1 MIKILRVGDPHV
13 TVANLEES
21 KKLIDFVIK
30 TAQENEIPCVEF
42 LGDLFHT
49 HAVIRVEVLDF
60 WKTAFLKLHYAKLN
74 TIALVGNHDQPGSKE
89 KEQLMNAM
97 TVFTDSMPG
106 LTVIDSPCNIDHDGL
121 YIASYMP
128 YMSNLNDFVNA
139 SKGLYDQ
146 GSTKLLICHQT
157 FKGAEYSNGF
167 STEDG
172 VGPDLVAQESIISG
186 HIHMEQQVGKAF
198 YPGTARW
205 DTMASAN
212 LTKGIW
218 IFEHEKDGSI
228 ISKEF
233 VSTENV
239 CTPIKKYI
247 ITEESGL
254 IPELNENDRNYIELH
269 GKSSWIT
276 KMKKEFKGKANIK
289 TVPIDRKVVN
299 ISKEKMQTIID
310 YLNGVFVPAGHVTK
324 KDIDN
329 YLRMIG

>member
-1 MIKILRVGDPHV
+1 MVRILRVGDPHV

-21 KKLIDFVIK
+21 RKLIDFVIK
-30 TAQENEIPCVEF
+30 TAQENKIQYVEF

-60 WKTAFLKLHYAKLN
+60 WNTVFLKMNDAKLN
-74 TIALVGNHDQPGSKE
+74 TLALVGNHDQPGSKE

-97 TVFTDSMPG
+97 TVFANTMPS
-106 LTVIDSPCNIDHDGL
+106 LTIVNSPCNIDHDGQ
-121 YIASYMP
+121 YTASYMP
-128 YMSNLNDFVNA
+128 YMSNLEDFIAA
-139 SKGLYDQ
+139 SKELYDQ

-172 VGPDLVAQESIISG
+172 VGPELIAQEAIVSG
-186 HIHMEQQVGKAF
+186 HIHLNQKVGKAF

-218 IFEHEKDGSI
+218 IFDHEKDGSI

-233 VSTENV
+233 IST
-239 CTPIKKYI
+239 
-247 ITEESGL
+247 
-254 IPELNENDRNYIELH
+254 
-269 GKSSWIT
+269 
-276 KMKKEFKGKANIK
+276 
-289 TVPIDRKVVN
+289 
-299 ISKEKMQTIID
+299 
-310 YLNGVFVPAGHVTK
+310 
-324 KDIDN
+324 
-329 YLRMIG
+329 